1 MKESK
6 FQANL
11 IQRIREELPGCEIIK
26 QDAQYIQGIP
36 DWIILYRDKWAMLE
50 CKESAHAKT
59 RPNQPYYVNLF
70 NKMSF
75 ARFVWPENEEEVV
88 EDLMLYLKGE

>member
-1 MKESK
+1 
-6 FQANL
+6 
-11 IQRIREELPGCEIIK
+11 
-26 QDAQYIQGIP
+26 
-36 DWIILYRDKWAMLE
+36 MLE

-88 EDLMLYLKGE
+88 EHLMLYLKGE